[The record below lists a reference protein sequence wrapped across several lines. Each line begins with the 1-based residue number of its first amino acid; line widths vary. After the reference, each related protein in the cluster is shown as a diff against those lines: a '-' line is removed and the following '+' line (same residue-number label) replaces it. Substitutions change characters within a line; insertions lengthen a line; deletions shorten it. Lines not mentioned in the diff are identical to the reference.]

1 MTQSPRRRHEQ
12 GMDGHGLTTTGDDAG
27 SSGVVRLLGIL
38 AACAI
43 ATAGLITA
51 AVASHG
57 DVELPAD
64 PGSGAVTP

>member
-1 MTQSPRRRHEQ
+1 
-12 GMDGHGLTTTGDDAG
+12 MDGRGVATVGEDAG

-51 AVASHG
+51 AVASQG

-64 PGSGAVTP
+64 PGNGVVTP